1 MLGLIASVGTGGNE
15 SDIDLVKNLVSM
27 YISKPSCIVLLT
39 VACESTYLYLFE
51 FRLSDQRVSLQ
62 PTSRTKARTTSR
74 RNTTRRGH
82 GR

>member
-39 VACESTYLYLFE
+39 VACESTYPYLFE
-51 FRLSDQRVSLQ
+51 FRLSD
-62 PTSRTKARTTSR
+62 
-74 RNTTRRGH
+74 
-82 GR
+82 